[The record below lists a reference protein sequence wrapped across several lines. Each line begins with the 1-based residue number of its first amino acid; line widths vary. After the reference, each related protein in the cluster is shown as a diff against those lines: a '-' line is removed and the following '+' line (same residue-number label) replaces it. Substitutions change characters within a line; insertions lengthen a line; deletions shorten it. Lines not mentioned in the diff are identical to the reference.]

1 VDCKSDHTTFGANC
15 FWPYNGYTPPITSRT
30 PWMRRDGMYGLLHGL
45 LNGFIFLIAS
55 LEVHI
60 ADVVQVVSSGSY
72 ISTSIAPPDELPR
85 LYLQIKAQERRY
97 TMYKT
102 HHDRYSIP

>member
-1 VDCKSDHTTFGANC
+1 
-15 FWPYNGYTPPITSRT
+15 
-30 PWMRRDGMYGLLHGL
+30 MYGLLHGL